1 MKQELYSKALET
13 RLLLDRYIKI
23 HNELFEI
30 RKGVIGILKKLF
42 ESIDYKSYSTR
53 LSEINSELVSI
64 LTDLAL
70 LEEQDLSDSEDQLKD
85 TLTQFIEDLI
95 KTIGKLSSVSKRLSE
110 KSEGKTY
117 PINEYNADI
126 REYQNLINI
135 YQAQGINLNR
145 YFH

>member
-1 MKQELYSKALET
+1 MLK
-13 RLLLDRYIKI
+13 RYINI
-23 HNELFEI
+23 HDEIFVI
-30 RKGVIGILKKLF
+30 RKGVIGIVKKLF

-53 LSEINSELVSI
+53 LSETNSELVSI

-70 LEEQDLSDSEDQLKD
+70 LDKQDLSDSDSQLKD

-95 KTIGKLSSVSKRLSE
+95 KTIRKLSSICKRLSQ
-110 KSEGKTY
+110 KADGKTY
-117 PINEYNADI
+117 SINEYNADI

-135 YQAQGINLNR
+135 YQAQGINLNL